1 MPEPVKSRTYDSPSR
16 RAAAERTRLAVL
28 RAARELFIS
37 QGYAGTSVAAIAR
50 RARVSVDTVYSSVGR
65 KPALLLAVHDM
76 ALAGTDAP
84 VGAEER
90 DYVQAVRAAPS
101 ARAKIETYAAALA
114 RVLPTS
120 VPLLLAL
127 RAAGANDPDCRAL
140 DEQVAQRRADHM
152 RLFAADL
159 RATGQLRDDLS
170 DEQVA
175 DLVWSMNGPDYYD
188 LLSRRGHSPEEFAA
202 LLVDVWTRTL
212 LAAP

>member
-1 MPEPVKSRTYDSPSR
+1 MPTPVKSRAYDSPTR

-28 RAARELFIS
+28 RAARDLFTG
-37 QGYAGTSVAAIAR
+37 QGYAATSVAAIAQ

-90 DYVQAVRAAPS
+90 DYVQAVRAAPT

-127 RAAGANDPDCRAL
+127 RAAGADDPACRAV
-140 DEQVAQRRADHM
+140 DEQIAQRRADHM

-159 RATGQLRDDLS
+159 RATGELRADLS

-175 DLVWSMNGPDYYD
+175 DLIWSMNGPDYFD
-188 LLSRRGHSPEEFAA
+188 LLSRRGHSPEAFAA

-212 LAAP
+212 LTAP